1 MAMMMELDTVVLI
14 FLALILGLLVGSF
27 LNVVIYR
34 VPEGLNRSW
43 KLQAKQM
50 LDLPLDQGES
60 ERFNILMP
68 PSHCPSCKTAIKPW
82 QNIPILSY
90 VLLKGQCKHC
100 QTAISLRYPL
110 IELLTGLV
118 FAVCAWKFG
127 ATWTALATMVFSAYL
142 IAMIF
147 IDADTQLLPDQLT
160 LPLMWGGIVFHLA
173 AYLLQADWGITTL
186 VDSLLGAIVGYM
198 SLWSIFQLFKLV
210 TGKEG
215 MGYGDFKLL
224 AALGAWLGISVLP
237 IIIIMSALVG
247 LVFALIMK
255 VAKNQPMP
263 FGPYLAISGWI
274 VLIFSQPIGQF
285 IQWWLTKS
293 GFVA

>member
-1 MAMMMELDTVVLI
+1 MMELDTGLVVL
-14 FLALILGLLVGSF
+14 LALILGLLVGSF

-34 VPEGLNRSW
+34 VPEGLNRNW

-50 LDLPLDQGES
+50 LDLPLEQGEG

-68 PSHCPSCKTAIKPW
+68 PSHCPSCKSAIKPW

-110 IELLTGLV
+110 VELLTGLV

-127 ATWTALATMVFSAYL
+127 ATWTAVAAMVFSAYL

-160 LPLMWGGIVFHLA
+160 LPLMWGGIVFHLD

-237 IIIIMSALVG
+237 IIIIMSAVVG
-247 LVFALIMK
+247 LIFALIMK

-274 VLIFSQPIGQF
+274 VLVFSQPISQF

-293 GFVA
+293 GFIA

>member
-50 LDLPLDQGES
+50 LDLPLDQGEG

-68 PSHCPSCKTAIKPW
+68 PSHCPSCKAAIKPW

-110 IELLTGLV
+110 VELLTGLV

-285 IQWWLTKS
+285 IQWWLIKS

>member
-1 MAMMMELDTVVLI
+1 MMMELDTGLVVL
-14 FLALILGLLVGSF
+14 LALILGLLVGSF

-34 VPEGLNRSW
+34 VPEGLNRNW

-50 LDLPLDQGES
+50 LDLPLEQGEG

-68 PSHCPSCKTAIKPW
+68 PSHCPSCKAAIKPW

-100 QTAISLRYPL
+100 HTAISLRYPL
-110 IELLTGLV
+110 VELLTGLV

-127 ATWTALATMVFSAYL
+127 VTWTALAAMVFSAYL

-173 AYLLQADWGITTL
+173 AYLLQADWGITNL

-237 IIIIMSALVG
+237 IIIIMSAVVG
-247 LVFALIMK
+247 LIFALIMK

-274 VLIFSQPIGQF
+274 VLVFSQPISQF

-293 GFVA
+293 GFIA

>member
-1 MAMMMELDTVVLI
+1 MMMELDTGLVVL
-14 FLALILGLLVGSF
+14 LALILGLLVGSF
-27 LNVVIYR
+27 LNVVIDR
-34 VPEGLNRSW
+34 VPEGLNRNW
-43 KLQAKQM
+43 KLQSKQM
-50 LDLPLDQGES
+50 LDLPLEQGEG

-68 PSHCPSCKTAIKPW
+68 PSHCPSCKAAIKPW

-100 QTAISLRYPL
+100 HAAISLRYPL
-110 IELLTGLV
+110 VELLTGLV

-127 ATWTALATMVFSAYL
+127 ATWTALAAMVFSAYL

-173 AYLLQADWGITTL
+173 AYLLQADWGITSL

-237 IIIIMSALVG
+237 IIIIMSAVVG
-247 LVFALIMK
+247 LIFALIMK

-274 VLIFSQPIGQF
+274 VLVFSQPISQF

-293 GFVA
+293 GFIA

>member
-1 MAMMMELDTVVLI
+1 MVSIMEVDGVIVMS
-14 FLALILGLLVGSF
+14 LAFVLGLLVGSF

-43 KLQAKQM
+43 KIQAKQV
-50 LDLPLDQGES
+50 LDIPLGQGEG

-110 IELLTGLV
+110 VELLTGLV
-118 FAVCAWKFG
+118 FAICAWKFG
-127 ATWTALATMVFSAYL
+127 TTWTALAAMVFSAYL

-173 AYLLQADWGITTL
+173 AYLLQADWGITIL
-186 VDSLLGAIVGYM
+186 VDSLLGAIVGYL

-224 AALGAWLGISVLP
+224 AALGAWLGVGVLP

-247 LVFALIMK
+247 LIFAIIMK

-263 FGPYLAISGWI
+263 FGPYLAISGWL
-274 VLIFSQPIGQF
+274 VLIFNQPIAQF
-285 IQWWLTKS
+285 VQWWLSKS

>member
-1 MAMMMELDTVVLI
+1 MMELDTVVLI
-14 FLALILGLLVGSF
+14 FLALVLGLLVGSF

-34 VPEGLNRSW
+34 VPEGLNRNW

-50 LDLPLDQGES
+50 LDLPLEQGEG

-274 VLIFSQPIGQF
+274 VLIFSQHIGQF

>member
-110 IELLTGLV
+110 VELLTGLV

-198 SLWSIFQLFKLV
+198 SLWSIFQLFKLI

-237 IIIIMSALVG
+237 IIIIMSAVVG
-247 LVFALIMK
+247 LIFALIMK

>member
-1 MAMMMELDTVVLI
+1 MMELDTWIVVL
-14 FLALILGLLVGSF
+14 LALILGLLVGSF

-34 VPEGLNRSW
+34 VPEGLNRNW

-50 LDLPLDQGES
+50 LDLPLEQGEG

-68 PSHCPSCKTAIKPW
+68 PSHCPSCKSAIKPW

-100 QTAISLRYPL
+100 HTAISLRYPL
-110 IELLTGLV
+110 VELLTGLV

-127 ATWTALATMVFSAYL
+127 VTWTALAAMVFSAYL

-173 AYLLQADWGITTL
+173 AYLLQADWGITNL

-237 IIIIMSALVG
+237 IIIIMSAVVG
-247 LVFALIMK
+247 LIFALIMK

-274 VLIFSQPIGQF
+274 VLVFSQPISQF

-293 GFVA
+293 GFIA

>member
-1 MAMMMELDTVVLI
+1 MMMELDTGLVVL
-14 FLALILGLLVGSF
+14 LALILGLLVGSF

-34 VPEGLNRSW
+34 VPEGLNRNW

-50 LDLPLDQGES
+50 LDLPLEQGEG

-68 PSHCPSCKTAIKPW
+68 PSHCPSCKSAIKPW

-100 QTAISLRYPL
+100 HAAISLRYPL
-110 IELLTGLV
+110 VELLTGLV

-127 ATWTALATMVFSAYL
+127 ATWTALAVMVFSAYL

-160 LPLMWGGIVFHLA
+160 LPLMWAGIVFHLA

-237 IIIIMSALVG
+237 IIIIMSAVVG
-247 LVFALIMK
+247 LIFALIMK

-274 VLIFSQPIGQF
+274 VLVFSQPISQL

-293 GFVA
+293 GFIA

>member
-1 MAMMMELDTVVLI
+1 MVAIMEIGSPIVI
-14 FLALILGLLVGSF
+14 CLALVLGLLVGSF

-34 VPEGLNRSW
+34 VPEGLNRNW
-43 KLQAKQM
+43 KIQAKQV
-50 LDLPLDQGES
+50 LDIPLEQGEG

-100 QTAISLRYPL
+100 HIAISLRYPL
-110 IELLTGLV
+110 VELLTGLV
-118 FAVCAWKFG
+118 FAICAWKFG

-173 AYLLQADWGITTL
+173 AYLLHADWGITTL
-186 VDSLLGAIVGYM
+186 VDSLLGAIVGYL

-247 LVFALIMK
+247 LIFAIIMK

-263 FGPYLAISGWI
+263 FGPYLAISGWL
-274 VLIFSQPIGQF
+274 VLIFNQPIAQF
-285 IQWWLTKS
+285 IQWWLSKS

>member
-1 MAMMMELDTVVLI
+1 MMELDTWIVVL
-14 FLALILGLLVGSF
+14 LALILGLLVGSF

-34 VPEGLNRSW
+34 VPEGLNRNW

-50 LDLPLDQGES
+50 LDLPLEQGEG

-68 PSHCPSCKTAIKPW
+68 PSHCPSCKAAIKPW

-100 QTAISLRYPL
+100 HIAISLRYPL
-110 IELLTGLV
+110 VELLTGLV

-127 ATWTALATMVFSAYL
+127 VTWTALAAMVFSAYL

-173 AYLLQADWGITTL
+173 AYLLQADWGITNL

-224 AALGAWLGISVLP
+224 AALGACLGISVLP
-237 IIIIMSALVG
+237 IIIIMSAVVG
-247 LVFALIMK
+247 LIFALIMK

-274 VLIFSQPIGQF
+274 VLVFSQPISQF

-293 GFVA
+293 GFIA

>member
-1 MAMMMELDTVVLI
+1 MMMELDTGLVVL
-14 FLALILGLLVGSF
+14 LALILGLLVGSF

-34 VPEGLNRSW
+34 VPEGLNRNRT
-43 KLQAKQM
+43 LQAKQM
-50 LDLPLDQGES
+50 LDLPLEQGEG

-68 PSHCPSCKTAIKPW
+68 PSHCPSCKAAIKPW

-100 QTAISLRYPL
+100 HAAISLRYPL
-110 IELLTGLV
+110 VELLTGLV

-127 ATWTALATMVFSAYL
+127 ATWTALAAMVFSAYL

-173 AYLLQADWGITTL
+173 AYLLQADWGITNL

-237 IIIIMSALVG
+237 IIIIMSAVVG
-247 LVFALIMK
+247 LIFALIMK

-274 VLIFSQPIGQF
+274 VLVFSQPISQF

-293 GFVA
+293 GFIA

>member
-1 MAMMMELDTVVLI
+1 MEIGSPIVI
-14 FLALILGLLVGSF
+14 CLALVLGLLVGSF

-43 KLQAKQM
+43 KIQAKQV
-50 LDLPLDQGES
+50 LDIPLEQGEG

-100 QTAISLRYPL
+100 HTAISLRYPL
-110 IELLTGLV
+110 VELLTGLV
-118 FAVCAWKFG
+118 FAICAWKFG
-127 ATWTALATMVFSAYL
+127 ETWTALAAMVFSAYL
-142 IAMIF
+142 IAMVF

-160 LPLMWGGIVFHLA
+160 LPLMWGGVVFHLA

-186 VDSLLGAIVGYM
+186 VDSLLGAIVGYL

-224 AALGAWLGISVLP
+224 AALGAWLGIGVLP

-247 LVFALIMK
+247 LIFAIIMK

-263 FGPYLAISGWI
+263 FGPYLAISGWL
-274 VLIFSQPIGQF
+274 VLIFNQPIAQF
-285 IQWWLTKS
+285 IQWWLSKS

>member
-1 MAMMMELDTVVLI
+1 MMELDTGLVVL
-14 FLALILGLLVGSF
+14 LALILGLLVGSF

-34 VPEGLNRSW
+34 VPEGLNRNW
-43 KLQAKQM
+43 KLQAKQI
-50 LDLPLDQGES
+50 LDLPLEQGEG

-68 PSHCPSCKTAIKPW
+68 PSHCPSCKAAIKPW

-100 QTAISLRYPL
+100 HTAISLRYPL
-110 IELLTGLV
+110 VELLTGLV
-118 FAVCAWKFG
+118 FAICAWKFG

-147 IDADTQLLPDQLT
+147 IDVDTQLLPDQLT

-186 VDSLLGAIVGYM
+186 VDSLLGAIVGYL

-224 AALGAWLGISVLP
+224 AALGAWLGIGVLP

-247 LVFALIMK
+247 LIFAIIMK

-263 FGPYLAISGWI
+263 FGPYLAISGWL
-274 VLIFSQPIGQF
+274 VLIFNQPIAQF
-285 IQWWLTKS
+285 IQWWLSKS

>member
-1 MAMMMELDTVVLI
+1 MVSIMEVDSVI
-14 FLALILGLLVGSF
+14 IMSLAFVLGLLVGSF

-43 KLQAKQM
+43 KLQAKQV
-50 LDLPLDQGES
+50 LDMPLEQGEG

-90 VLLKGQCKHC
+90 FLLKGQCKHC
-100 QTAISLRYPL
+100 HTAISLRYPL
-110 IELLTGLV
+110 VELLTGLV
-118 FAVCAWKFG
+118 FAICAWKFG
-127 ATWTALATMVFSAYL
+127 ATWTALAAMVFSAYL
-142 IAMIF
+142 IAMVF

-160 LPLMWGGIVFHLA
+160 LPLMWSGIVFHLA
-173 AYLLQADWGITTL
+173 AYLLQADWGIATL
-186 VDSLLGAIVGYM
+186 VDSLLGVIIGYL
-198 SLWSIFQLFKLV
+198 SLWSVFQLFKLV

-224 AALGAWLGISVLP
+224 AALGAWLGIGVLP

-247 LVFALIMK
+247 LIFAIIMK

-263 FGPYLAISGWI
+263 FGPYLAISGWL
-274 VLIFSQPIGQF
+274 VLIFNQPIAQF
-285 IQWWLTKS
+285 IQWWLSKS

>member
-1 MAMMMELDTVVLI
+1 MMELDTGLVVL
-14 FLALILGLLVGSF
+14 LALILGLLVGSF

-34 VPEGLNRSW
+34 VPEGLNRNW

-50 LDLPLDQGES
+50 LDLPLEQGEG

-68 PSHCPSCKTAIKPW
+68 PSHCPSCKAAIKPW

-100 QTAISLRYPL
+100 HAAISLRYPL
-110 IELLTGLV
+110 VELLTGLV

-127 ATWTALATMVFSAYL
+127 ATWTALAAMVFSAYL

-173 AYLLQADWGITTL
+173 AYLLQADWGITNL

-237 IIIIMSALVG
+237 IIIIMSAVVG
-247 LVFALIMK
+247 LIFALIMK

-274 VLIFSQPIGQF
+274 VLVFSQPISQF

-293 GFVA
+293 GFIA

>member
-1 MAMMMELDTVVLI
+1 MVSIMEIGSPIVI
-14 FLALILGLLVGSF
+14 CLALVLGLLVGSF

-43 KLQAKQM
+43 KIQAKQV
-50 LDLPLDQGES
+50 LDIPLEQGEG

-100 QTAISLRYPL
+100 HTAISLRYPL
-110 IELLTGLV
+110 VELLTGLV
-118 FAVCAWKFG
+118 FAICAWKFG
-127 ATWTALATMVFSAYL
+127 ATWTALAAMVFSAYL
-142 IAMIF
+142 IAMVF

-160 LPLMWGGIVFHLA
+160 LPLMWSGIVFHLA

-186 VDSLLGAIVGYM
+186 VDSLLGAIVGYL

-224 AALGAWLGISVLP
+224 AALGAWLGIGVLP

-247 LVFALIMK
+247 LIFAIIMK

-263 FGPYLAISGWI
+263 FGPYLAISGWL
-274 VLIFSQPIGQF
+274 VLIFNQPIAQL
-285 IQWWLTKS
+285 IQWWLSKS

>member
-1 MAMMMELDTVVLI
+1 MMMELDTGLVVL
-14 FLALILGLLVGSF
+14 LALILGLLVGSF

-34 VPEGLNRSW
+34 VPEGLNRNW

-50 LDLPLDQGES
+50 LDLPLEQGEG

-68 PSHCPSCKTAIKPW
+68 PSHCPSCKAAIKPW

-100 QTAISLRYPL
+100 HAAISLRYPL
-110 IELLTGLV
+110 VELLTGLV

-127 ATWTALATMVFSAYL
+127 ATWTALAVMVFSAYL

-160 LPLMWGGIVFHLA
+160 LPLMWAGIVFHLA

-237 IIIIMSALVG
+237 IIIIMSAVVG
-247 LVFALIMK
+247 LIFALIMK

-274 VLIFSQPIGQF
+274 VLVFSQPISQF

-293 GFVA
+293 GFIA

>member
-1 MAMMMELDTVVLI
+1 MMMELDTGLVVL
-14 FLALILGLLVGSF
+14 LALILGLLVGSF

-34 VPEGLNRSW
+34 VPEGLNRNW

-50 LDLPLDQGES
+50 LDLPLEQGEG

-68 PSHCPSCKTAIKPW
+68 PSHCPSCKAAIKPW

-100 QTAISLRYPL
+100 HAAISLRYPL
-110 IELLTGLV
+110 VELLTGLV

-127 ATWTALATMVFSAYL
+127 ATWTAVAAMVFSAYL

-173 AYLLQADWGITTL
+173 AYLLQADWGITNL

-237 IIIIMSALVG
+237 IIIIMSAVVG
-247 LVFALIMK
+247 LIFALIMK

-274 VLIFSQPIGQF
+274 VLVFSQPISQL

-293 GFVA
+293 GFIA

>member
-1 MAMMMELDTVVLI
+1 MELDTVVLI

-50 LDLPLDQGES
+50 LDLPLDQGEG

-68 PSHCPSCKTAIKPW
+68 PSHCPSCKAAIKPW

-110 IELLTGLV
+110 VELLTGLV

-285 IQWWLTKS
+285 IQWWLIKS

>member
-1 MAMMMELDTVVLI
+1 MMMELDTGLVVL
-14 FLALILGLLVGSF
+14 LALILGLLVGSF

-34 VPEGLNRSW
+34 VPEGLNRNW

-50 LDLPLDQGES
+50 LDLPLEQGEG

-68 PSHCPSCKTAIKPW
+68 PSHCPSCKSAIKPW

-100 QTAISLRYPL
+100 HAAISMRYPL
-110 IELLTGLV
+110 VELLTGLV

-127 ATWTALATMVFSAYL
+127 ATWTALAAMVFSAYL

-186 VDSLLGAIVGYM
+186 VDSLLGTIVGYM

-237 IIIIMSALVG
+237 IIIIMSAVVG
-247 LVFALIMK
+247 LIFALIMK

-274 VLIFSQPIGQF
+274 VLVFSQPISQF

-293 GFVA
+293 GFIA

>member
-1 MAMMMELDTVVLI
+1 MMMELDTGLVVL
-14 FLALILGLLVGSF
+14 LALILGLLVGSF

-34 VPEGLNRSW
+34 VPEGLNRNW

-50 LDLPLDQGES
+50 LDLPLEQGEG

-68 PSHCPSCKTAIKPW
+68 PSHCPSCKAAIKPW

-100 QTAISLRYPL
+100 HAAISLRYPL
-110 IELLTGLV
+110 VELLTGLV

-127 ATWTALATMVFSAYL
+127 ATWTALAAMVFSAYL

-173 AYLLQADWGITTL
+173 AYLLQADWGVTNL

-237 IIIIMSALVG
+237 IIIIMSAVVG
-247 LVFALIMK
+247 LIFALIMK

-274 VLIFSQPIGQF
+274 VLVFSQPISQL

-293 GFVA
+293 GFIA

>member
-1 MAMMMELDTVVLI
+1 MMELDTWIVVL
-14 FLALILGLLVGSF
+14 LALILGLLVGSF

-34 VPEGLNRSW
+34 VPEGLNRNW

-50 LDLPLDQGES
+50 LDLPLEQGEG

-68 PSHCPSCKTAIKPW
+68 PSHCPSCKAAIKPW

-100 QTAISLRYPL
+100 HAAISLRYPL
-110 IELLTGLV
+110 VELLTGLV

-127 ATWTALATMVFSAYL
+127 ATWTAVAAMVFSAYL

-173 AYLLQADWGITTL
+173 AYLLQADWGITNL

-237 IIIIMSALVG
+237 IIIIMSAVVG
-247 LVFALIMK
+247 LIFALIMK

-274 VLIFSQPIGQF
+274 VLVFSQPISQF

-293 GFVA
+293 GFIA

>member
-1 MAMMMELDTVVLI
+1 MMELDTGLVVL
-14 FLALILGLLVGSF
+14 LALILGLLVGSF

-34 VPEGLNRSW
+34 VPEGLNRNW

-50 LDLPLDQGES
+50 LDLPLEQGEG

-68 PSHCPSCKTAIKPW
+68 PSHCPSCKAAIKPW

-100 QTAISLRYPL
+100 HAAISLRYPL
-110 IELLTGLV
+110 VELLTGLV

-127 ATWTALATMVFSAYL
+127 ATWTALAAMVFSAYL

-186 VDSLLGAIVGYM
+186 VDSLLGTIVGYM
-198 SLWSIFQLFKLV
+198 SVWSIFQLFKLV

-237 IIIIMSALVG
+237 IIIIMSAVVG

-274 VLIFSQPIGQF
+274 VLVFSQPISQF

-293 GFVA
+293 GFIA

>member
-1 MAMMMELDTVVLI
+1 MEVDSVI
-14 FLALILGLLVGSF
+14 IMSLAFVLGLLVGSF

-34 VPEGLNRSW
+34 VPEGLNRNW
-43 KLQAKQM
+43 KLQAKQV
-50 LDLPLDQGES
+50 LDMPLEQGEG

-90 VLLKGQCKHC
+90 VLLKGQCRHC
-100 QTAISLRYPL
+100 HTAISLRYPL
-110 IELLTGLV
+110 VELLTGLV
-118 FAVCAWKFG
+118 FAICAWKFG
-127 ATWTALATMVFSAYL
+127 ATWTALAAMVFSAYL
-142 IAMIF
+142 VAMIF

-186 VDSLLGAIVGYM
+186 VDSLLGAIVGYL

-224 AALGAWLGISVLP
+224 AALGAWLGIGVLP

-247 LVFALIMK
+247 LIFAIIMK

-263 FGPYLAISGWI
+263 FGPYLAISGWL
-274 VLIFSQPIGQF
+274 VLIFNQPIAQF
-285 IQWWLTKS
+285 IQWWLSKS

>member
-1 MAMMMELDTVVLI
+1 MMMELDTGLVVL
-14 FLALILGLLVGSF
+14 LALILGLLVGSF

-34 VPEGLNRSW
+34 VPEGLNRNW

-50 LDLPLDQGES
+50 LDLPLEQGEG

-68 PSHCPSCKTAIKPW
+68 PSHCPSCKSAIKPW

-100 QTAISLRYPL
+100 HAAISLRYPL
-110 IELLTGLV
+110 VELLTGLV

-127 ATWTALATMVFSAYL
+127 ATWTAVAAMVFSAYL

-173 AYLLQADWGITTL
+173 AYLLQADWGITNL

-237 IIIIMSALVG
+237 IIIIMSAVVG
-247 LVFALIMK
+247 LIFALIMK

-274 VLIFSQPIGQF
+274 VLVFSQPISQL

-293 GFVA
+293 GFIA

>member
-1 MAMMMELDTVVLI
+1 MMELDTGLVVL
-14 FLALILGLLVGSF
+14 LALILGLLVGSF

-34 VPEGLNRSW
+34 VPEGLNRNW

-50 LDLPLDQGES
+50 LDLPLEQGEG

-68 PSHCPSCKTAIKPW
+68 PSHCPSCKSAIKPW

-100 QTAISLRYPL
+100 HAAISMRYPL
-110 IELLTGLV
+110 VELLTGLV

-127 ATWTALATMVFSAYL
+127 ATWTSVAAMVFSAYL

-160 LPLMWGGIVFHLA
+160 LPLMWGGIAFHLA
-173 AYLLQADWGITTL
+173 AYLLQADWGIITL
-186 VDSLLGAIVGYM
+186 VDSLLGAIVGYL

-237 IIIIMSALVG
+237 IIILMSALVG

-263 FGPYLAISGWI
+263 FGPYLAISGWLVMI
-274 VLIFSQPIGQF
+274 LNQPIGQF
-285 IQWWLTKS
+285 IQWWLSKS
-293 GFVA
+293 GFGA

>member
-1 MAMMMELDTVVLI
+1 MMELDTWIVVL
-14 FLALILGLLVGSF
+14 LALILGLLVGSF

-34 VPEGLNRSW
+34 VPEGLNRNW

-50 LDLPLDQGES
+50 LDLPLEQGEG

-68 PSHCPSCKTAIKPW
+68 PSHCPSCKVAIKPW

-100 QTAISLRYPL
+100 HAAISMRYPL
-110 IELLTGLV
+110 VELLTGLV

-127 ATWTALATMVFSAYL
+127 ATWTALAAMVFSAYL

-173 AYLLQADWGITTL
+173 AYLLQADWGITNL

-237 IIIIMSALVG
+237 IIIIMSAVVG
-247 LVFALIMK
+247 LIFALIMK

-274 VLIFSQPIGQF
+274 VLVFSQPISQF

-293 GFVA
+293 GFIA

>member
-1 MAMMMELDTVVLI
+1 MVAIMEIGSPIVI
-14 FLALILGLLVGSF
+14 CLALVLGLLVGSF

-34 VPEGLNRSW
+34 VPEGLNRNW
-43 KLQAKQM
+43 KIQAKQV
-50 LDLPLDQGES
+50 LDIPLEQGEG

-100 QTAISLRYPL
+100 HITISLRYPL
-110 IELLTGLV
+110 VELLTGLV
-118 FAVCAWKFG
+118 FAICAWKFG

-173 AYLLQADWGITTL
+173 AYLLHADWGITTL
-186 VDSLLGAIVGYM
+186 VDSLLGAIVGYL

-224 AALGAWLGISVLP
+224 AALGAWLGIGVLP

-247 LVFALIMK
+247 LIFAIIMK

-263 FGPYLAISGWI
+263 FGPYLAISGWL
-274 VLIFSQPIGQF
+274 VLIFNQPIAQF
-285 IQWWLTKS
+285 VQWWLSKS

>member
-1 MAMMMELDTVVLI
+1 MVAIMEIGGPIVI
-14 FLALILGLLVGSF
+14 CLALVLGLLVGSF

-34 VPEGLNRSW
+34 VPEGLNRNW
-43 KLQAKQM
+43 KLQAKQV
-50 LDLPLDQGES
+50 LDMPLEQGEG

-90 VLLKGQCKHC
+90 VLLKGQCRHC
-100 QTAISLRYPL
+100 HTAISLRYPL
-110 IELLTGLV
+110 VELLTGLV
-118 FAVCAWKFG
+118 FAICAWKFG
-127 ATWTALATMVFSAYL
+127 ATWTALAAMVFSAYL

-186 VDSLLGAIVGYM
+186 VDSLLGAIVGYL

-224 AALGAWLGISVLP
+224 AALGAWLGIGVLP

-247 LVFALIMK
+247 LIFAIIMK

-263 FGPYLAISGWI
+263 FGPYLAISGWL
-274 VLIFSQPIGQF
+274 VLIFNQPIAQF
-285 IQWWLTKS
+285 IQWWLSKS

>member
-1 MAMMMELDTVVLI
+1 MMMELDTGLVVL
-14 FLALILGLLVGSF
+14 LALILGLLVGSF

-34 VPEGLNRSW
+34 VPEGLNRNW

-50 LDLPLDQGES
+50 LDLPLEQGEG

-68 PSHCPSCKTAIKPW
+68 PSHCPSCKAAIKPW

-100 QTAISLRYPL
+100 HTAISLRYPL
-110 IELLTGLV
+110 VELLTGLV

-127 ATWTALATMVFSAYL
+127 ATWTALAAMVFSAYL

-237 IIIIMSALVG
+237 IIIIMSAVVG
-247 LVFALIMK
+247 LIFALIMK

-274 VLIFSQPIGQF
+274 VLVFSQPISQF

-293 GFVA
+293 GFIA

>member
-1 MAMMMELDTVVLI
+1 MMELDTWIVVL
-14 FLALILGLLVGSF
+14 LALILGLLVGSF

-34 VPEGLNRSW
+34 VPEGLNRNW

-50 LDLPLDQGES
+50 LDLPLEQGEG

-68 PSHCPSCKTAIKPW
+68 PSHCPSCKVAIKPW

-100 QTAISLRYPL
+100 HTAISLRYPL
-110 IELLTGLV
+110 VELLTGLV

-127 ATWTALATMVFSAYL
+127 VTWTALAAMVFSAYL

-237 IIIIMSALVG
+237 IIIIMSAVVG
-247 LVFALIMK
+247 LIFALIMK

-274 VLIFSQPIGQF
+274 VLVFSQPISQF

-293 GFVA
+293 GFIA

>member
-1 MAMMMELDTVVLI
+1 MAMMELDTVVLI

-50 LDLPLDQGES
+50 LDLPLEQGEG

-110 IELLTGLV
+110 VELLTGLV

-127 ATWTALATMVFSAYL
+127 ATWTALATMVFSADL

-274 VLIFSQPIGQF
+274 VLIFSQHIGQF

>member
-1 MAMMMELDTVVLI
+1 MMELDTWIVVL
-14 FLALILGLLVGSF
+14 LALILGLLVGSF

-34 VPEGLNRSW
+34 VPEGLNRNW

-50 LDLPLDQGES
+50 LDLPLEQGEG

-68 PSHCPSCKTAIKPW
+68 PSHCPSCKVAIKPW

-100 QTAISLRYPL
+100 HTAISLRYPL
-110 IELLTGLV
+110 VELLTGLV

-127 ATWTALATMVFSAYL
+127 ATWTALAAMVFSAYL

-186 VDSLLGAIVGYM
+186 VDSLLGTIVGYM

-237 IIIIMSALVG
+237 IIIIMSAVVG
-247 LVFALIMK
+247 LIFALIMK

-274 VLIFSQPIGQF
+274 VLVFSQPISQF

-293 GFVA
+293 GFIA

>member
-1 MAMMMELDTVVLI
+1 MMMELDTWIVVL
-14 FLALILGLLVGSF
+14 LALILGLLVGSF

-34 VPEGLNRSW
+34 VPEGLNRNW

-50 LDLPLDQGES
+50 LDLPLEQGEG

-68 PSHCPSCKTAIKPW
+68 PSHCPSCKVAIKPW

-100 QTAISLRYPL
+100 HTAISLRYPL
-110 IELLTGLV
+110 VELLTGLV

-127 ATWTALATMVFSAYL
+127 ATWTALAAMVFSAYL

-247 LVFALIMK
+247 LIFAIIMK

-263 FGPYLAISGWI
+263 FGPYLAISGWL
-274 VLIFSQPIGQF
+274 VLIFNQPIAQL
-285 IQWWLTKS
+285 IQWWLSKS

>member
-1 MAMMMELDTVVLI
+1 MMMELDTWIVVL
-14 FLALILGLLVGSF
+14 LALILGLLVGSF

-34 VPEGLNRSW
+34 VPEGLNRNW

-50 LDLPLDQGES
+50 LDLPLEQSEGEC
-60 ERFNILMP
+60 FNILMP
-68 PSHCPSCKTAIKPW
+68 PSHCPSCKAAIKPW

-100 QTAISLRYPL
+100 HTAISLRYPL
-110 IELLTGLV
+110 VELLTGLV

-127 ATWTALATMVFSAYL
+127 ATWTALAAMVFSAYL

-237 IIIIMSALVG
+237 IIIIMSAVVG
-247 LVFALIMK
+247 LIFALIMK

-274 VLIFSQPIGQF
+274 VLVFSQPISQF

-293 GFVA
+293 GFIA

>member
-1 MAMMMELDTVVLI
+1 MMELDTGLVVL
-14 FLALILGLLVGSF
+14 LALILGLLVGSF

-34 VPEGLNRSW
+34 VPEGLNRNW

-50 LDLPLDQGES
+50 LDLPLEQGEG

-68 PSHCPSCKTAIKPW
+68 PSHCPSCKAAIKPW

-100 QTAISLRYPL
+100 HAAISLRYPL
-110 IELLTGLV
+110 VELLTGLV

-127 ATWTALATMVFSAYL
+127 ATWTALAAMVFSAYL

-173 AYLLQADWGITTL
+173 AYLLQADWGITNL

-237 IIIIMSALVG
+237 IIIIMSAVVG
-247 LVFALIMK
+247 LIFALIMK

-274 VLIFSQPIGQF
+274 VLVFSQPISQL

-293 GFVA
+293 GFIA

>member
-1 MAMMMELDTVVLI
+1 MMELDTWIVVL
-14 FLALILGLLVGSF
+14 LALILGLLVGSF

-34 VPEGLNRSW
+34 VPEGLNRNW

-50 LDLPLDQGES
+50 LDLPLEQGEG

-68 PSHCPSCKTAIKPW
+68 PSHCPSCKSAIKPW

-100 QTAISLRYPL
+100 HAAISLRYPL
-110 IELLTGLV
+110 VELLTGLV

-127 ATWTALATMVFSAYL
+127 ATWTAVAAMVFSAYL

-173 AYLLQADWGITTL
+173 AYLLQADWGITNL

-237 IIIIMSALVG
+237 IIIIMSAVVG
-247 LVFALIMK
+247 LIFALIMK

-274 VLIFSQPIGQF
+274 VLVFSQPISQF

-293 GFVA
+293 GFIA